1 MPDTV
6 NVLMGVIAG
15 FSGLVLP
22 RVLRNTGDGVAV
34 AAVVTAALLGG
45 TGFAPLAVLLAVAL
59 ILVGGVLPTGYR
71 VVAILAAALLLGLAM
86 PTAAADWLGW
96 VTAGAVI
103 VAIPMV
109 ETGRR
114 GFGPF
119 PLLLMLA
126 WVPIAIY
133 VAVPD
138 TEQITTVA
146 VALAVVAL
154 GQVVGG
160 REPSPGGVA
169 AFVALTVWASSV
181 GAHGRDAAIVG
192 ALGCFAVL
200 ILGPFLRLVRR
211 CIKWWSPVGVAMAAL
226 HLGGAVAAARVAGIR
241 HDMGDAVTRT
251 AVVTGLVLL
260 VGELLVWRSPPLQDA
275 Q

>member
-1 MPDTV
+1 MPDAV
-6 NVLMGVIAG
+6 NVVMGVVAG
-15 FSGLVLP
+15 LSGLILP

-45 TGFAPLAVLLAVAL
+45 TGFAPLAVLLAVGL
-59 ILVGGVLPTGYR
+59 LLVGGVLSTGYR
-71 VVAILAAALLLGLAM
+71 LVVVLVAAVLLGQAM

-96 VTAGAVI
+96 VTVAAVV

-114 GFGPF
+114 AFGPK

-133 VAVPD
+133 AAVPD

-146 VALAVVAL
+146 VALAVVAV
-154 GQVVGG
+154 GQVAFGRDPSRGG
-160 REPSPGGVA
+160 LA
-169 AFVALTVWASSV
+169 AFVALIVWATSV

-200 ILGPFLRLVRR
+200 ILGPFLRLLRR
-211 CIKWWSPVGVAMAAL
+211 RIRWWSPVGVAMAAL
-226 HLGGAVAAARVAGIR
+226 HLGGAVAAARLAGIR
-241 HDMGDAVTRT
+241 HDMGDATTRT

-260 VGELLVWRSPPLQDA
+260 VGEFLVWASPRIEA
-275 Q
+275 AE